1 MLLPRTASCLEV
13 DRQQGKFSSARR
25 EFWFVL
31 QGFAKQS
38 FAISSFA

>member
-1 MLLPRTASCLEV
+1 MCLEV
-13 DRQQGKFSSARR
+13 RRQQGKFSSGQG

-38 FAISSFA
+38 FEISSFA